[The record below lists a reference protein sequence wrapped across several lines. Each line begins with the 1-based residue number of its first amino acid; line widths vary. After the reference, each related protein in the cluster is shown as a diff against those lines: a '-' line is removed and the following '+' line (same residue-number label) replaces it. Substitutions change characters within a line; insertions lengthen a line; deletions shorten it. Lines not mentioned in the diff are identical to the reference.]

1 MRKKLHLNIVGK
13 MLHVIKSKLK
23 DCKINMMRT
32 MNFDIPRC
40 SKILTMVA
48 MVLMLS
54 IVIPISLIV
63 Y

>member
-1 MRKKLHLNIVGK
+1 

-48 MVLMLS
+48 IVLMLS
-54 IVIPISLIV
+54 IVIPISFIV
-63 Y
+63 N